1 VPLEECVIR
10 RLAFIK
16 SIYKIAIQQSEA
28 PEPLCSASLLSF
40 HDSVELF
47 LYLALET
54 LDATGSNKLNFI
66 EYWEKI
72 SLKLSTDK
80 TLSQKESMRR
90 LNHSRVALKHF
101 GTLPTK
107 QDLDVFRV
115 NVADFFNE
123 NTKIIFGIEFSD
135 ISLVELVSCSDARE
149 ALKEAESLLKDART
163 DDAMD
168 SAAVAFAQLLDD
180 YASKIKDRF
189 GKYPFSFS
197 APSFTTVSFLSSN
210 ESDLVSDVESFAD
223 DVDSALSDIEDSIS
237 ELQDALEIMMLCLDY
252 RKYMKFYLLS
262 PVVRKLQG
270 KDDPKAKKTYGD
282 YKVYEPKRRKKIP
295 PTEDDVRFSIDFV
308 IECALILQ
316 KLKL

>member
-1 VPLEECVIR
+1 MPLEECVIR

-16 SIYKIAIQQSEA
+16 NIYKLAIQLSET

-54 LDATGSNKLNFI
+54 LDATGSNKLNFM

-72 SLKLSTDK
+72 SLKLPAEK

-90 LNHSRVALKHF
+90 LNNSRVALKHF

-107 QDLDVFRV
+107 QDLDTFRV
-115 NVADFFNE
+115 NVTDFFNE
-123 NTKIIFGIEFSD
+123 NTIILFGIEFLD
-135 ISLVELVSCSDARE
+135 VSLVELVSCSDARE
-149 ALKEAESLLKDART
+149 ALNEAESLLKDART
-163 DDAMD
+163 IDAMD
-168 SAAVAFAQLLDD
+168 LAAVAFAQILDD
-180 YASKIKDRF
+180 YAAKIKDRF

-197 APSFTTVSFLSSN
+197 APSLSGLSFSASN
-210 ESDLVSDVESFAD
+210 DSDLANDVDSFAV

-237 ELQDALEIMMLCLDY
+237 ELQDTIEIMMLCLDY

-262 PVVRKLQG
+262 PIVRRLNG

-282 YKVYEPKRRKKIP
+282 YKLYEPKRRERIS
-295 PTEDDVRFSIDFV
+295 PTEDDVQFSIDFV
-308 IECALILQ
+308 VESALILQ